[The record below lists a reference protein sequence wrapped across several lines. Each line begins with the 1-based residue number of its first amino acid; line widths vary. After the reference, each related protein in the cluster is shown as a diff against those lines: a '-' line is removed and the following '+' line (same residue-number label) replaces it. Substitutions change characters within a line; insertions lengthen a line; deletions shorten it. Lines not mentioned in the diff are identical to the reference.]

1 MISLPLSKHELD
13 SIIRVNL
20 LQLTLI
26 KTKPNLLPACGIGKS
41 KGAFKYYVIRL
52 GGVGGLD
59 QNDDN
64 DDAFRGGG
72 GLGLK

>member
-1 MISLPLSKHELD
+1 MSSQSTAD
-13 SIIRVNL
+13 
-20 LQLTLI
+20 
-26 KTKPNLLPACGIGKS
+26 

-52 GGVGGLD
+52 GGMGGLN

-72 GLGLK
+72 GSGT

>member
-1 MISLPLSKHELD
+1 MFRPRPNRA
-13 SIIRVNL
+13 RVYIQPFFL
-20 LQLTLI
+20 
-26 KTKPNLLPACGIGKS
+26 C

-52 GGVGGLD
+52 GGVGGLN

-72 GLGLK
+72 GVWDLDDDMMTNIIRCLLQ